1 MNITNANNH
10 DLIRR
15 LFSNDKQGRIREMNA
30 RIRGE
35 KGITAM
41 NPANNAL
48 SPPQIWAKG
57 QRGVFMGLSFD
68 DAMSLKNPNHIRGM
82 DATNRCFHET
92 RRIID
97 LPEGAREAMI
107 TFARE
112 DFTRNF
118 GGSRG
123 SVESGTRQAMLQHS
137 FLRQVPEQDR
147 LAASWTMQQIRF
159 AESERIHNAVRAAMP
174 GWEIGVR
181 VPDEILRP
189 ILNGAGG
196 FDATI

>member
-1 MNITNANNH
+1 MRLTNDNH
-10 DLIRR
+10 ESIMR
-15 LFSNDKQGRIREMNA
+15 LFNDYKRGRINDINA

-35 KGITAM
+35 SARTSM

-48 SPPQIWAKG
+48 SPTQIWAKG
-57 QRGVFMGLSFD
+57 EAGVFMGLSFD

-118 GGSRG
+118 GGRRD
-123 SVESGTRQAMLQHS
+123 SVNSGTRQAMLQHS

-147 LAASWTMQQIRF
+147 LSASWTMQQIRF
-159 AESERIHNAVRAAMP
+159 EESERIQNAVRQAIP
-174 GWEIGVR
+174 NWQIGQH

-189 ILNGAGG
+189 ILNGAGS
-196 FDATI
+196 FDVTG